1 MFNCSLIKHVR
12 RDYQP
17 KKQDVVKWI
26 KSTLLKPYTS
36 VYVEVIIVD
45 KSMSQKMN
53 LEYRGKDYPTNVIS
67 LEYAESRDKF
77 MLLQGELILCD
88 DVIVAEAKTQNK
100 DVFAHYA
107 HLIIHGM
114 LHLQGM
120 DHIVEPDAVVMESLE
135 IELMNK
141 LGFANP
147 YELCL

>member
-1 MFNCSLIKHVR
+1 MFNCSLSKQVR
-12 RDYQP
+12 RDHQP
-17 KKQDVVKWI
+17 KKQDIVKWI

-88 DVIVAEAKTQNK
+88 DVIAEEAKAQNK

-120 DHIVEPDAVVMESLE
+120 DHIVESDAVVMESLE

-147 YELCL
+147 YALL